1 MINQSISIVH
11 HSTAMLITKEDCNVF
26 GEKSHFTSNRNEF
39 KAFDKFGRGN
49 ALMFQFNESK
59 GKIKKQWVD

>member
-1 MINQSISIVH
+1 MINQSKSIVH

-26 GEKSHFTSNRNEF
+26 GEKSPFTSNCNEF

-49 ALMFQFNESK
+49 ALMFQLMNQREK
-59 GKIKKQWVD
+59 